1 LLRKSVVWKSS
12 GPNFDCS
19 SFLYLPLHL
28 YPAPLSPSEE
38 YTKIVDGILLR
49 SPCLVKAKGFI
60 SRTEN
65 LPSAT
70 SAASPPP
77 AAANEAVTSLPFYS
91 LEWSSS
97 LLSYPQFVDTVI
109 LPLHQALSQHLPAIP
124 SADTSTSPSYP
135 LSQLLSF
142 SLSSLESLFHQ
153 LQYFP
158 GSSLPESDFG
168 RVLLGNGIPLNLLS
182 FWQTNPHLSGALDS
196 EDQLTLLEFFKNS
209 NRSESLQKALELCS
223 SQKMQRLYAQSPFA
237 SLPPPRHPT
246 PSSAAS
252 VSAACASQVAG
263 ETEGKGESVVPSL
276 RLAIE
281 TLEAEREE
289 LLGIVKKM
297 ESELGKRADEN
308 RTLMKQLEQAICELS
323 GAAVAKEKEEK
334 DKENQQLLEMEQ
346 KLLVAEREKEDLR
359 QKCQEL
365 ELVKNQ
371 VPTSQVS
378 WREIGTNTE
387 EKEPSSA
394 AAPAPAPP
402 SRIDS
407 MDQQENE
414 KENRIHSLQSDL
426 KVEKEKNDRERDVFQ
441 EQTET
446 LKVRVTKPL
455 PPSIRTTRTVGDQPP
470 PSR

>member
-12 GPNFDCS
+12 GPTFDCS

-38 YTKIVDGILLR
+38 YTKIVDDILLR

-65 LPSAT
+65 LPSTT

-77 AAANEAVTSLPFYS
+77 AANEAVTSLPFYS

-109 LPLHQALSQHLPAIP
+109 LPLYQALSQHLPAIP
-124 SADTSTSPSYP
+124 SAEATTADTSTSPSYP
-135 LSQLLSF
+135 PSQLLSF

-153 LQYFP
+153 LQCFP

-182 FWQTNPHLSGALDS
+182 FWQTNPRLSGALDS

-246 PSSAAS
+246 PSSGCGP
-252 VSAACASQVAG
+252 AACASQVAG

-323 GAAVAKEKEEK
+323 GAAAAKEKEEK
-334 DKENQQLLEMEQ
+334 VKENKIIVLEQELRAKAEEVSSQSSLVGSQADQIGRMEQELLEMEQ
-346 KLLVAEREKEDLR
+346 KLLVAEREKEDFR
-359 QKCQEL
+359 QKCEEEL
-365 ELVKNQ
+365 EK
-371 VPTSQVS
+371 TKKVS
-378 WREIGTNTE
+378 DSD
-387 EKEPSSA
+387 SSI
-394 AAPAPAPP
+394 
-402 SRIDS
+402 SFRLS
-407 MDQQENE
+407 F
-414 KENRIHSLQSDL
+414 L
-426 KVEKEKNDRERDVFQ
+426 
-441 EQTET
+441 
-446 LKVRVTKPL
+446 
-455 PPSIRTTRTVGDQPP
+455 
-470 PSR
+470 